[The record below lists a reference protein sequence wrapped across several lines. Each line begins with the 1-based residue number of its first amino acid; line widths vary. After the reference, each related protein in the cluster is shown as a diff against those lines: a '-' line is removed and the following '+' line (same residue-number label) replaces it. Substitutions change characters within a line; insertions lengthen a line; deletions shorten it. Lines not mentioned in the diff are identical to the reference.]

1 MVMFEHDEEQAQM
14 QETYMAD
21 TKALLVRLPHAPAL
35 QPLKSP
41 LTINRSRA
49 PSLVRHHCMPT
60 G

>member
-21 TKALLVRLPHAPAL
+21 TKASLVRLPYTPVL
-35 QPLKSP
+35 QPPTSP
-41 LTINRSRA
+41 VTINRGCA
-49 PSLVRHHCMPT
+49 PSLVLRHCMPT